1 MHNIVSVSA
10 LSLLPADPTLT
21 LNNATTVVAP
31 VRDWELLGDCLG
43 VPLANRGEIDSKYS
57 TDEKKKEALMDYWLR
72 CSPLVSWGRLAGE
85 LHYLKEKESLQLVQR
100 YLKKTSGMLVMIII
114 RHIRPQ

>member
-21 LNNATTVVAP
+21 LHNVTTVVAP
-31 VRDWELLGDCLG
+31 VRDWELLGSCLG
-43 VPLANRGEIDSKYS
+43 VPWDNRSEIDSKYS
-57 TDEKKKEALMDYWLR
+57 TDEKEKEALMDYWLR
-72 CSPLVSWGRLAGE
+72 CSPMVSWGRLAGE
-85 LHYLKEKESLQLVQR
+85 LHYLEEKQSLQLVQR

-114 RHIRPQ
+114 RHNKPK